1 MVPYQKVFKEL
12 EKREIKYLIAGGF
25 AVNFH
30 KVQRSTVDL
39 DLVVLLETENWNAF
53 LGLMRDLGFQP
64 RLPVDPTLLTDENT
78 RDEWIQKKNMTVF
91 SFLHESNPLEIID
104 VLVKDLPPFEELWA
118 ERLEVEAFG
127 DKLKVIGKVHLI
139 ALKERAGRPRDIQ
152 DVERLKNED

>member
-1 MVPYQKVFKEL
+1 MVPYKKVFKEL

-53 LGLMRDLGFQP
+53 LGLMGDLGFQP
-64 RLPVDPTLLTDENT
+64 RLAVDPTLLTDEKT
-78 RDEWIQKKNMTVF
+78 RNEWIQKKNMIVF

-127 DKLKVIGKVHLI
+127 DKLKVIGKLHLI